1 MATKKK
7 SMISKVARGL
17 ILGELKRFKTIITK
31 YYPDGKEKKDIL
43 KAFEEI
49 SAKIEKSLS

>member
-7 SMISKVARGL
+7 NAISKMAKGL
-17 ILGELKRFKTIITK
+17 ILGELKRFKTIIAK

-43 KAFEEI
+43 KTFEEI
-49 SAKIEKSLS
+49 SIKVEKSLV